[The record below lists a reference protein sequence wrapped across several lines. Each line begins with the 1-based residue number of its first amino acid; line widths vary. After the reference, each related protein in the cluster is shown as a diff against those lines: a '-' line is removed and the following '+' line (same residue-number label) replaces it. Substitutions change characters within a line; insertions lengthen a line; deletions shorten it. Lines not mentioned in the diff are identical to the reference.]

1 MTGSLY
7 YESQHELVYFCDYT
21 SGDFKTVAEVAG
33 ESFIACRLSLSAEN
47 TNKRE
52 LATIMK
58 THNLTLRLITAALG
72 ATFLLMGNAHGQ
84 NAATQ
89 QNVEEIV
96 VIGVVPG
103 GVGIDRNKIPYPVQT
118 ADAAAIQQ
126 ADNASI
132 ADFLR
137 RGFASVSLNDAQN
150 NPLQPDLQ
158 YRGFTASPL
167 LGLAQGLSVYQNGA
181 RINEPLGDSVNWDLL
196 PQSAI
201 AGVTLA
207 GGTNPLFGL
216 NSLGGSLGIRMKNG
230 FDFSGT
236 QLGVRTGSFG
246 RTTAFLE
253 TGGNNY
259 DGTEGFAY
267 YLNVESFD
275 EDGWRDQSASEALNA
290 YASVGWRGER
300 GAINADLQRGDSNLR
315 GNGASPVELLALNRA
330 AVFTAPDIT
339 ENDLLM
345 AAVDF
350 SFELS
355 PTQTLSGNLFNR
367 RNTTDAFNGDGSEFG
382 VCSFGGVPTLIEE
395 LEDDDLEEIGLDD
408 DDLCD
413 DQFASADALEDYLN
427 SLGSDDE
434 FNLEDFTDDLS
445 GTGRLSDEAIN
456 NLSTRTQRSRGIDL
470 QWSNAAP
477 LAGLENQLIV
487 GGAYYRG
494 LSNFDSVLEL
504 SELDPITRVTTGLG
518 TGTFVDAEATSVETA
533 TRSTSLYFTNTTQ
546 LTDALSLTLSARAN
560 DTEVRLQDRSGVRPE
575 LNGEHRF
582 LRVNPAAGLTWQSNA
597 DTVFY
602 ASYSESSR
610 APTPIELACNEGV
623 FEVAQRFALERGD
636 DPDDI
641 DFECRL
647 PNAFLADPPLE
658 QVVAKNIELG
668 ARGTLNTP
676 LSALGKLQYEVGL
689 FNTTNR
695 DDILFQTTGR
705 STGLFA
711 NVDTTRRRGFEGK
724 LIGSAG
730 ALDWMIAYS
739 HLEATFEAD
748 FNALSPNHDFADDEG
763 EIAVRKGDAIPG
775 IPEQQLKLVA
785 DYALTPRWQLGLDI
799 LANSGQ
805 TLRGDESNQLAPT
818 AGYAV
823 INLRTRYALNDDF
836 ELYAR
841 VDNLLDRDYETFG
854 LLGEEPGEVDVPLI
868 SDMTIPRFLG
878 AGQPRAA
885 FVGLRVRF

>member
-1 MTGSLY
+1 M
-7 YESQHELVYFCDYT
+7 
-21 SGDFKTVAEVAG
+21 
-33 ESFIACRLSLSAEN
+33 
-47 TNKRE
+47 
-52 LATIMK
+52 
-58 THNLTLRLITAALG
+58 LTPKITRRLITAALS
-72 ATFLLMGNAHGQ
+72 APLLLAGNASGQ
-84 NAATQ
+84 EAAAEQ
-89 QNVEEIV
+89 SVEEII

-103 GVGIDRNKIPYPVQT
+103 GAGIDRNKLPYPVQT

-126 ADNASI
+126 ADNASL

-137 RGFASVSLNDAQN
+137 RGFGSVSLNDAQN

-181 RINEPLGDSVNWDLL
+181 RINEPLGDSVNWDLM

-201 AGVTLA
+201 AGVTLT

-230 FDFSGT
+230 FDFEGS
-236 QLGVRTGSFG
+236 QLGVRAGSFG

-253 TGGNNY
+253 TGGNSY

-267 YLNVESFD
+267 YLNIESFD

-300 GAINADLQRGDSNLR
+300 GSINADLQRGDSNLR
-315 GNGASPVELLALNRA
+315 GNGAAPVELLALDRA

-350 SFELS
+350 AFELS
-355 PTQTLSGNLFNR
+355 TEQTLSGNLFNR

-382 VCSFGGVPTLIEE
+382 VCRFGGIPTLIEE
-395 LEDDDLEEIGLDD
+395 LEDDDLEELGLDD

-413 DQFASADALEDYLN
+413 NQFASADVLEDYLN

-456 NLSTRTQRSRGIDL
+456 NISRRTQRSRGIDL
-470 QWSNAAP
+470 QWRNTAA
-477 LAGLENQLIV
+477 LAGFENQLIV
-487 GGAYYRG
+487 GAAYYRG

-533 TRSTSLYFTNTTQ
+533 TRSTSLYVTNTTQ
-546 LTDALSLTLSARAN
+546 LTDTLALTLSARAN
-560 DTEVRLQDRSGVRPE
+560 DTDVRLQDRSGVRPE

-582 LRVNPAAGLTWQSNA
+582 LRVNPAAGLTWQA
-597 DTVFY
+597 TAETALY

-636 DPDDI
+636 DPDDV

-668 ARGTLNTP
+668 ARGTFNAP
-676 LSALGKLQYEVGL
+676 LSALGELQYEVGL

-711 NVDTTRRRGFEGK
+711 NVDKTQRRGFEGK

-748 FNALSPNHDFADDEG
+748 FKALSPNHDFADDDG
-763 EIAVRKGDAIPG
+763 EITVSKGDSIPG
-775 IPEQQLKLVA
+775 IPKQQLKLVA
-785 DYALTPRWQLGLDI
+785 DYALTSRWQLGVDL

-805 TLRGDESNQLAPT
+805 VLRGDESNQLART
-818 AGYAV
+818 AGYTV
-823 INLRTRYALNDDF
+823 VNLRTRYSYSDTV

-854 LLGEEPGEVDVPLI
+854 LLGEEPGEIDVPLI
-868 SDMTIPRFLG
+868 ADMTIPRFLG

>member
-1 MTGSLY
+1 M
-7 YESQHELVYFCDYT
+7 
-21 SGDFKTVAEVAG
+21 
-33 ESFIACRLSLSAEN
+33 
-47 TNKRE
+47 
-52 LATIMK
+52 
-58 THNLTLRLITAALG
+58 LTPKITRRLITAALS
-72 ATFLLMGNAHGQ
+72 APLLLAGNASGQ
-84 NAATQ
+84 EAAAEQ
-89 QNVEEIV
+89 SVEEII

-103 GVGIDRNKIPYPVQT
+103 GAGIDRNKLPYPVQT

-126 ADNASI
+126 ADNASL

-137 RGFASVSLNDAQN
+137 RGFGSVSLNDAQN

-181 RINEPLGDSVNWDLL
+181 RINEPLGDSVNWDLM

-201 AGVTLA
+201 AGVTLT

-230 FDFSGT
+230 FDFEGS
-236 QLGVRTGSFG
+236 QLGVRAGSFG

-253 TGGNNY
+253 TGGNSY
-259 DGTEGFAY
+259 YGTEEFAY
-267 YLNVESFD
+267 YLNIESFD

-300 GAINADLQRGDSNLR
+300 GSINADLQSGDSNLR
-315 GNGASPVELLALNRA
+315 GNGAAPVELLALDRA

-350 SFELS
+350 AFELS
-355 PTQTLSGNLFNR
+355 TEQTFSGNLFNR

-382 VCSFGGVPTLIEE
+382 VCSFGGIPTLIEE
-395 LEDDDLEEIGLDD
+395 LEDDDLEELGLDD

-413 DQFASADALEDYLN
+413 GQFASAEALEDYLN

-456 NLSTRTQRSRGIDL
+456 NISRRTQRSRGIDL
-470 QWSNAAP
+470 QWRNNAA
-477 LAGLENQLIV
+477 LAGFENQLIV
-487 GGAYYRG
+487 GAAYYRG

-533 TRSTSLYFTNTTQ
+533 TRSTSLYVTNTTQ
-546 LTDALSLTLSARAN
+546 LTDTLALTLSARAN
-560 DTEVRLQDRSGVRPE
+560 DTDVRLQDRSGVRPE

-582 LRVNPAAGLTWQSNA
+582 LRVNPAAGLTWQA
-597 DTVFY
+597 TAETALY

-623 FEVAQRFALERGD
+623 FEVAQRFAIERGE

-668 ARGTLNTP
+668 ARGTLALP
-676 LSALGKLQYEVGL
+676 LAALGSLRYEVGL

-711 NVDTTRRRGFEGK
+711 NVDKTRRRGFEGK
-724 LIGSAG
+724 ILGNQG
-730 ALDWMIAYS
+730 ALSWMVAYS
-739 HLEATFEAD
+739 HIEATFEAD
-748 FNALSPNHDFADDEG
+748 FNALSPNHDFADGEG
-763 EIAVRKGDAIPG
+763 EISISKGDSIPG
-775 IPEQQLKLVA
+775 IPEQQFKLVT
-785 DYALTPRWQLGLDI
+785 DYALTSRWQLGVDL

-805 TLRGDESNQLAPT
+805 VLRGDESNQLART
-818 AGYAV
+818 AGYTV
-823 INLRTRYALNDDF
+823 VNLRTRYSYSDTV

-854 LLGEEPGEVDVPLI
+854 LLGEEPGEIDVPLI
-868 SDMTIPRFLG
+868 ADMTIPRFLG

>member
-1 MTGSLY
+1 MLTP
-7 YESQHELVYFCDYT
+7 
-21 SGDFKTVAEVAG
+21 K
-33 ESFIACRLSLSAEN
+33 N
-47 TNKRE
+47 TR
-52 LATIMK
+52 
-58 THNLTLRLITAALG
+58 RLITAALS
-72 ATFLLMGNAHGQ
+72 APLLLAGNASGQ
-84 NAATQ
+84 EAAAEQ
-89 QNVEEIV
+89 SVEEII

-103 GVGIDRNKIPYPVQT
+103 GAGIDRNKLPYPVQT

-126 ADNASI
+126 ADNASL

-137 RGFASVSLNDAQN
+137 RGFGSVSLNDAQN

-181 RINEPLGDSVNWDLL
+181 RINEPLGDSVNWDLM

-201 AGVTLA
+201 AGVTLT

-230 FDFSGT
+230 FDFEGS
-236 QLGVRTGSFG
+236 QLGVRAGSFG

-253 TGGNNY
+253 TGGNSY

-267 YLNVESFD
+267 YLNIESFD

-300 GAINADLQRGDSNLR
+300 GSINADLQSGDSNLR
-315 GNGASPVELLALNRA
+315 GNGAAPVELLALDRA
-330 AVFTAPDIT
+330 DVFTAPDIT

-350 SFELS
+350 AFELGNE
-355 PTQTLSGNLFNR
+355 QTFSGNLFNR

-382 VCSFGGVPTLIEE
+382 VCSFGGIPTLIEE
-395 LEDDDLEEIGLDD
+395 LEDDDLEELGLDD

-456 NLSTRTQRSRGIDL
+456 NISRRTQRSSGIDL
-470 QWSNAAP
+470 QWRNNAA
-477 LAGLENQLIV
+477 LAGLENQLII
-487 GGAYYRG
+487 GAAYYRG
-494 LSNFDSVLEL
+494 LSSFDSVLEL

-533 TRSTSLYFTNTTQ
+533 TRSTSLYVTNTTQ
-546 LTDALSLTLSARAN
+546 LTDTLALTLSARAN
-560 DTEVRLQDRSGVRPE
+560 DTDVRLQDRSGVRPE

-582 LRVNPAAGLTWQSNA
+582 LRVNPAAGLTWQA
-597 DTVFY
+597 TAETALY

-623 FEVAQRFALERGD
+623 FEVAQRFAIERGE

-668 ARGTLNTP
+668 ARGTLALP
-676 LSALGKLQYEVGL
+676 LAALGSLRYEAGL

-711 NVDTTRRRGFEGK
+711 NVDKTRRRGFEGK
-724 LIGSAG
+724 ILGNQG
-730 ALDWMIAYS
+730 ALSWMVAYS
-739 HLEATFEAD
+739 HIEATFEAD
-748 FNALSPNHDFADDEG
+748 FNALSPNHDFADGEG
-763 EIAVRKGDAIPG
+763 EISISKGDSIPG
-775 IPEQQLKLVA
+775 IPEQQFKLVA
-785 DYALTPRWQLGLDI
+785 DYALTSRWQLGVDL

-805 TLRGDESNQLAPT
+805 VLRGDESNQLART

-823 INLRTRYALNDDF
+823 VNLRTRYSYSDTV

-854 LLGEEPGEVDVPLI
+854 LLGEEPGEIDVPLI
-868 SDMTIPRFLG
+868 ADMTIPRFLG

>member
-1 MTGSLY
+1 M
-7 YESQHELVYFCDYT
+7 
-21 SGDFKTVAEVAG
+21 
-33 ESFIACRLSLSAEN
+33 
-47 TNKRE
+47 
-52 LATIMK
+52 
-58 THNLTLRLITAALG
+58 LTPKITRRLITAALS
-72 ATFLLMGNAHGQ
+72 APLLLAGNASGQ
-84 NAATQ
+84 EAAAEQ
-89 QNVEEIV
+89 SVEEII

-103 GVGIDRNKIPYPVQT
+103 GAGIDRNKLPYPVQT

-126 ADNASI
+126 ADNASL

-137 RGFASVSLNDAQN
+137 RGFGSVSLNDAQN

-201 AGVTLA
+201 AGVTLT

-230 FDFSGT
+230 FDFEGS
-236 QLGVRTGSFG
+236 QLGVRAGSFG

-253 TGGNNY
+253 TGGNSY

-267 YLNVESFD
+267 YLNIESFD

-300 GAINADLQRGDSNLR
+300 GSINADLQRGDSNLR
-315 GNGASPVELLALNRA
+315 GNGAAPVELLALDRA

-350 SFELS
+350 AFELS
-355 PTQTLSGNLFNR
+355 TEQTLSGNLFNR

-382 VCSFGGVPTLIEE
+382 VCSFGGIPTLIEE
-395 LEDDDLEEIGLDD
+395 LEDDDLEELGLDD

-456 NLSTRTQRSRGIDL
+456 NISRRTQRSRGIDL
-470 QWSNAAP
+470 QWRNTAA
-477 LAGLENQLIV
+477 LAGFENQLIV
-487 GGAYYRG
+487 GAAYYRG

-533 TRSTSLYFTNTTQ
+533 TRSTSLYVTNTTQ
-546 LTDALSLTLSARAN
+546 LTDTLALTLSARAN
-560 DTEVRLQDRSGVRPE
+560 DTDVRLQDRTGVRPE

-582 LRVNPAAGLTWQSNA
+582 LRVNPAAGLTWQA
-597 DTVFY
+597 TAETALY

-623 FEVAQRFALERGD
+623 FEVAQRFAIERGE

-647 PNAFLADPPLE
+647 PNAFIADPPLE

-668 ARGTLNTP
+668 ARGTLALP
-676 LSALGKLQYEVGL
+676 LAALGSLRYEVGL

-711 NVDTTRRRGFEGK
+711 NVDKTRRRGFEGK
-724 LIGSAG
+724 ILGNQG
-730 ALDWMIAYS
+730 ALSWMVAYS
-739 HLEATFEAD
+739 HIEATFEAD
-748 FNALSPNHDFADDEG
+748 FNALSPNHDFADGEG
-763 EIAVRKGDAIPG
+763 EISISKGDSIPG
-775 IPEQQLKLVA
+775 IPEQQFKLVA
-785 DYALTPRWQLGLDI
+785 DYALTSRWQLGVDL

-805 TLRGDESNQLAPT
+805 VLRGDESNQLART

-823 INLRTRYALNDDF
+823 VNLRTRYSYSDTV

-854 LLGEEPGEVDVPLI
+854 LLGEEPGEIDVPLI
-868 SDMTIPRFLG
+868 ADMTIPRFLG

>member
-1 MTGSLY
+1 M
-7 YESQHELVYFCDYT
+7 
-21 SGDFKTVAEVAG
+21 
-33 ESFIACRLSLSAEN
+33 
-47 TNKRE
+47 
-52 LATIMK
+52 
-58 THNLTLRLITAALG
+58 LTPKITRRLITAALS
-72 ATFLLMGNAHGQ
+72 APLLLAGNASGKE
-84 NAATQ
+84 AAAEQ
-89 QNVEEIV
+89 SVEEII

-103 GVGIDRNKIPYPVQT
+103 GAGIDRNKLPYPVQT

-126 ADNASI
+126 ADNASL

-137 RGFASVSLNDAQN
+137 RGFGSVSLNDAQN

-167 LGLAQGLSVYQNGA
+167 LGLAQGLSVYQNGT
-181 RINEPLGDSVNWDLL
+181 RINEPLGDSVNWDLM

-201 AGVTLA
+201 AGVTLT

-230 FDFSGT
+230 FDFEGS
-236 QLGVRTGSFG
+236 QLGVRAGSFG

-253 TGGNNY
+253 TGGNSY

-267 YLNVESFD
+267 YLNIESFD

-290 YASVGWRGER
+290 YASVGWHGER
-300 GAINADLQRGDSNLR
+300 GSINADLQSGDSNLR
-315 GNGASPVELLALNRA
+315 GNGAAPVELLALDRA

-350 SFELS
+350 AFELS
-355 PTQTLSGNLFNR
+355 TEQTFSGNLFNR

-382 VCSFGGVPTLIEE
+382 VCSFGGIPTLIEE
-395 LEDDDLEEIGLDD
+395 LEDDDLEELGLDD

-413 DQFASADALEDYLN
+413 GQFASAEALEDYLN
-427 SLGSDDE
+427 SLGSDEE

-456 NLSTRTQRSRGIDL
+456 NISRRTQRSRGIDL
-470 QWSNAAP
+470 QWRNTAA
-477 LAGLENQLIV
+477 LAGLENQLII
-487 GGAYYRG
+487 GAAYYRG
-494 LSNFDSVLEL
+494 LSSFDSVLEL

-533 TRSTSLYFTNTTQ
+533 TRSTSLYVTNTTQ
-546 LTDALSLTLSARAN
+546 LTDTLALTLSARAN
-560 DTEVRLQDRSGVRPE
+560 DTDVRLQDRSGVRPE

-582 LRVNPAAGLTWQSNA
+582 LRVNPAAGLTWQA
-597 DTVFY
+597 TAETALY

-623 FEVAQRFALERGD
+623 FEVAQRFAIERGE

-668 ARGTLNTP
+668 ARGTLALP
-676 LSALGKLQYEVGL
+676 LAALGSLRYEVGL

-711 NVDTTRRRGFEGK
+711 NVDKTRRRGFEGK
-724 LIGSAG
+724 ILGNQG
-730 ALDWMIAYS
+730 ALSWMVAYS
-739 HLEATFEAD
+739 HIEATFEAD
-748 FNALSPNHDFADDEG
+748 FNALSPNHDFADGEG
-763 EIAVRKGDAIPG
+763 EISISKGDSIPG
-775 IPEQQLKLVA
+775 IPEQQFKLVA
-785 DYALTPRWQLGLDI
+785 DYALTSRWQLGVDL

-805 TLRGDESNQLAPT
+805 VLRGDESNQLART

-823 INLRTRYALNDDF
+823 VNLRTRYSYSDTV

-854 LLGEEPGEVDVPLI
+854 LLGEEPGEIDVPLI
-868 SDMTIPRFLG
+868 ADMTIPRFLG

>member
-1 MTGSLY
+1 M
-7 YESQHELVYFCDYT
+7 
-21 SGDFKTVAEVAG
+21 
-33 ESFIACRLSLSAEN
+33 
-47 TNKRE
+47 
-52 LATIMK
+52 
-58 THNLTLRLITAALG
+58 LTPKITRRLITAALS
-72 ATFLLMGNAHGQ
+72 APLLLAGNASGQ
-84 NAATQ
+84 EAAAEQ
-89 QNVEEIV
+89 SVEEII

-103 GVGIDRNKIPYPVQT
+103 GAGIDRNKLPYPVQT

-126 ADNASI
+126 ADNASL

-137 RGFASVSLNDAQN
+137 RGFGSVSLNDAQN

-181 RINEPLGDSVNWDLL
+181 RINEPLGDSVNWDLM

-201 AGVTLA
+201 AGVTLT

-230 FDFSGT
+230 FDFEGS
-236 QLGVRTGSFG
+236 QLGVRAGSFG

-253 TGGNNY
+253 TGGNSY

-267 YLNVESFD
+267 YLNIESFD

-300 GAINADLQRGDSNLR
+300 GSINADLQSGDSNLR
-315 GNGASPVELLALNRA
+315 GNGAAPVELLALDRA
-330 AVFTAPDIT
+330 DVFTAPDIT

-350 SFELS
+350 AFELGNE
-355 PTQTLSGNLFNR
+355 QTFSGNLFNR

-382 VCSFGGVPTLIEE
+382 VCSFGGIPTLIEE
-395 LEDDDLEEIGLDD
+395 LEDDDLEELGLDD

-456 NLSTRTQRSRGIDL
+456 NISRRTQRSSGIDL
-470 QWSNAAP
+470 QWRNNAA
-477 LAGLENQLIV
+477 LAGLENQLII
-487 GGAYYRG
+487 GAAYYRG
-494 LSNFDSVLEL
+494 LSSFDSVLEL

-533 TRSTSLYFTNTTQ
+533 TRSTSLYVTNTTQ
-546 LTDALSLTLSARAN
+546 LTDTLALTLSARAN
-560 DTEVRLQDRSGVRPE
+560 DTDVRLQDRSGVRPE

-582 LRVNPAAGLTWQSNA
+582 LRVNPAAGLTWQA
-597 DTVFY
+597 TAETALY

-623 FEVAQRFALERGD
+623 FEVAQRFAIERGE

-668 ARGTLNTP
+668 ARGTLALP
-676 LSALGKLQYEVGL
+676 LAALGSLRYEVGL

-711 NVDTTRRRGFEGK
+711 NVDKTRRRGFEGK
-724 LIGSAG
+724 ILGNQG
-730 ALDWMIAYS
+730 ALSWMVAYS
-739 HLEATFEAD
+739 HIEATFEAD
-748 FNALSPNHDFADDEG
+748 FNALSPNHDFADGEG
-763 EIAVRKGDAIPG
+763 EISISKGDSIPG
-775 IPEQQLKLVA
+775 IPEQQFKLVA
-785 DYALTPRWQLGLDI
+785 DYPLTSRWQLGVDL

-805 TLRGDESNQLAPT
+805 VLRGDESNQLART

-823 INLRTRYALNDDF
+823 VNLRTRYSYSDTV

-854 LLGEEPGEVDVPLI
+854 LLGEEPGEIDVPLI
-868 SDMTIPRFLG
+868 ADMTIPRFLG

>member
-1 MTGSLY
+1 MLTP
-7 YESQHELVYFCDYT
+7 
-21 SGDFKTVAEVAG
+21 K
-33 ESFIACRLSLSAEN
+33 N
-47 TNKRE
+47 TR
-52 LATIMK
+52 
-58 THNLTLRLITAALG
+58 RLITAALS
-72 ATFLLMGNAHGQ
+72 APLLLAGNASGQ
-84 NAATQ
+84 EAAAEQ
-89 QNVEEIV
+89 SVEEII

-103 GVGIDRNKIPYPVQT
+103 GAGIDRNKLPYPVQT

-126 ADNASI
+126 ADNASL

-137 RGFASVSLNDAQN
+137 RGFGSVSLNDAQN

-181 RINEPLGDSVNWDLL
+181 RINEPLGDSVNWDLM

-201 AGVTLA
+201 AGVTLT

-230 FDFSGT
+230 FDFEGS
-236 QLGVRTGSFG
+236 QLGVRAGSFG

-253 TGGNNY
+253 TGGNSY

-267 YLNVESFD
+267 YLNIESFD

-300 GAINADLQRGDSNLR
+300 GSINADLQSGDSNLR
-315 GNGASPVELLALNRA
+315 GNGAAPVELLALDRA

-350 SFELS
+350 AFELS
-355 PTQTLSGNLFNR
+355 TEQTFSGNLFNR

-382 VCSFGGVPTLIEE
+382 VCSFGGIPTLIEE
-395 LEDDDLEEIGLDD
+395 LEDDDLEELGLDD

-456 NLSTRTQRSRGIDL
+456 NISRRTQRSRGIDL
-470 QWSNAAP
+470 QWRNNAA
-477 LAGLENQLIV
+477 LAGLENQLII
-487 GGAYYRG
+487 GAAYYRG
-494 LSNFDSVLEL
+494 LSSFDSVLEL

-533 TRSTSLYFTNTTQ
+533 TRSTSLYVTNTTQ
-546 LTDALSLTLSARAN
+546 LTDTLALTLSARAN
-560 DTEVRLQDRSGVRPE
+560 DTDVRLQDRSGVRPE

-582 LRVNPAAGLTWQSNA
+582 LRVNPAAGLTWQA
-597 DTVFY
+597 TAETALY
-602 ASYSESSR
+602 ASYSESSL

-623 FEVAQRFALERGD
+623 FEVAQRFAIERGE

-668 ARGTLNTP
+668 ARGTLALP
-676 LSALGKLQYEVGL
+676 LAALGSLRYEVGL

-711 NVDTTRRRGFEGK
+711 NVDKTRRRGFEGK
-724 LIGSAG
+724 ILGNQG
-730 ALDWMIAYS
+730 ALSWMVAYS
-739 HLEATFEAD
+739 HIEAIFEAD
-748 FNALSPNHDFADDEG
+748 FNALSPNHDFADGEG
-763 EIAVRKGDAIPG
+763 EISISKGDSIPG
-775 IPEQQLKLVA
+775 IPEQQFKLVA
-785 DYALTPRWQLGLDI
+785 DYALTSRWQLGVDL

-805 TLRGDESNQLAPT
+805 VLRGDESNQLART
-818 AGYAV
+818 AGYTV
-823 INLRTRYALNDDF
+823 VNLRTRYSYSDTV

-854 LLGEEPGEVDVPLI
+854 LLGEEPGEIDVPLI
-868 SDMTIPRFLG
+868 ADMTIPRFLG

>member
-7 YESQHELVYFCDYT
+7 YESQPELVYFCDYT

-58 THNLTLRLITAALG
+58 THNLTRRLITAALG
-72 ATFLLMGNAHGQ
+72 APFLLTGNAHGQ

-253 TGGNNY
+253 TGGNNG

-300 GAINADLQRGDSNLR
+300 GAINADLQRGDSTLR

-434 FNLEDFTDDLS
+434 FNLEDFSDDLS

-546 LTDALSLTLSARAN
+546 LTDALALTLSARAN

-711 NVDTTRRRGFEGK
+711 NVDKTRRRGFEGK

-748 FNALSPNHDFADDEG
+748 FNALSPNHDFADGEG
-763 EIAVRKGDAIPG
+763 DIAVRKGDAIPG
-775 IPEQQLKLVA
+775 IPEQQLKLIV